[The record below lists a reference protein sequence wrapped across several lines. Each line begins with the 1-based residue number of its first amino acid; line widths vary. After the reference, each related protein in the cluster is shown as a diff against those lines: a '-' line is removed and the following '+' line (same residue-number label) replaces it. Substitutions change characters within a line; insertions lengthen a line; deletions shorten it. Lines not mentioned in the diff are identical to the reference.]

1 MDRYVSVMFP
11 SIPAAS
17 DQNVP
22 HTHTSTRSDDGIKTI
37 VFTTEIKYSSTTWSC
52 VPGENIKP
60 WRYGTEF
67 NGHVQLSVARRRTHN
82 QRSWWRWWYCR
93 LEAATLGR
101 LGIEGILDDARDF
114 SVISRKYNVP
124 NYSRSNQK
132 ITARLLVD
140 DNSNASYVCVCRSKV
155 EMCD

>member
-1 MDRYVSVMFP
+1 MCSYQSRGVERTTGDRGG
-11 SIPAAS
+11 
-17 DQNVP
+17 
-22 HTHTSTRSDDGIKTI
+22 GI
-37 VFTTEIKYSSTTWSC
+37 
-52 VPGENIKP
+52 
-60 WRYGTEF
+60 
-67 NGHVQLSVARRRTHN
+67 
-82 QRSWWRWWYCR
+82 CR
-93 LEAATLGR
+93 LETATLGR

-140 DNSNASYVCVCRSKV
+140 DNSNASYVCVRRSKV